1 MWGSRVPEARGGA
14 VCVWRGRERANFSSS
29 GRRQSCIHVL
39 GAGLQ
44 GGGRTTAASFL
55 SGGSV
60 LFFGGMSLWARPAVG
75 ISWAGLQ
82 GVLDVGTGRSKE
94 FERVSTVYFET
105 REAAELRLLAQ
116 RRERGAR
123 CKLVNRAR
131 AML

>member
-1 MWGSRVPEARGGA
+1 M
-14 VCVWRGRERANFSSS
+14 WRGRERANFSSS

-75 ISWAGLQ
+75 ISWARLQ
-82 GVLDVGTGRSKE
+82 GVLDVGTGRSTE
-94 FERVSTVYFET
+94 FERVSTVNFET

-116 RRERGAR
+116 RRERGAHG
-123 CKLVNRAR
+123 KLVNRAR
-131 AML
+131 AMQ